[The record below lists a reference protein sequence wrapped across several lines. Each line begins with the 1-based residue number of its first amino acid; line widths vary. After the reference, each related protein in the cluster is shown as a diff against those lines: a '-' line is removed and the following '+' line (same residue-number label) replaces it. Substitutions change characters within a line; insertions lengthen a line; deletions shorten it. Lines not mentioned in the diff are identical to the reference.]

1 MKHPQ
6 PGSRGPLC
14 DCAVV
19 CEDGS
24 GGSRAG
30 HANLVSFL
38 FLPILC
44 KKIINLCIW
53 VFCLNV
59 SVCTTH
65 MQCLW
70 RQEAGTGFPV
80 TAGYEPHVGAG
91 NQTCVLWKA
100 ARAPHREAVSGGR
113 GGGVL
118 QFFSGKH
125 SAASPVITAFV
136 RLYTG
141 YPHTPMET
149 QTLDYVCGVW

>member
-1 MKHPQ
+1 MCVPTWVYVH
-6 PGSRGPLC
+6 SVHAR
-14 DCAVV
+14 A
-19 CEDGS
+19 S
-24 GGSRAG
+24 GDQKTSDSLEVELKA
-30 HANLVSFL
+30 H
-38 FLPILC
+38 
-44 KKIINLCIW
+44 
-53 VFCLNV
+53 
-59 SVCTTH
+59 
-65 MQCLW
+65 
-70 RQEAGTGFPV
+70 
-80 TAGYEPHVGAG
+80 YVGAG